1 MLLFIVSGVYSDI
14 LIGGDLTFFIVE
26 RNDGSSI
33 RTTDV
38 LSCGMGQ
45 WGGLGNGLYS
55 TAQGS
60 PSRVKGVSG
69 LVECRSS
76 ALSTRC

>member
-1 MLLFIVSGVYSDI
+1 MM
-14 LIGGDLTFFIVE
+14 IGGDLTFFIVE
-26 RNDGSSI
+26 RSDGSFI

-45 WGGLGNGLYS
+45 WGGLGTGLYS

-60 PSRVKGVSG
+60 PMRVKTISG
-69 LVECRSS
+69 LLECIYHPHHNMKVY
-76 ALSTRC
+76 